1 MDELIVALDS
11 TRIEQTKLVVKKICS
26 SVGAFKIGPILFT
39 SMGPAAVDMVHNLG
53 GKVFLDLKWH
63 DIPNTVAEAC
73 REAVRQGVFMVNI
86 HISGGVRMINAAR
99 NAIDQEHKQGIKP
112 LLLGVTVLTSFKDK
126 DLISIGVE
134 RPIKYQVSNL
144 TDLAV
149 SAGIDGVV
157 ASGWEVPTIKEKWQK
172 IIAVVPG
179 IRPKWE
185 MKKKQIL
192 SDDQFRIMSP
202 IEALKNGAD
211 YLVVGRPVMENKD
224 PVKAVSLIK
233 EEIKLWQN

>member
-1 MDELIVALDS
+1 MVPFIGWEWTQTSLDS
-11 TRIEQTKLVVKKICS
+11 NDHYGHKNIIIRGVK
-26 SVGAFKIGPILFT
+26 
-39 SMGPAAVDMVHNLG
+39 NE
-53 GKVFLDLKWH
+53 
-63 DIPNTVAEAC
+63 DIPQRPIAAGRQSDYYQFLNFMGGNSLALLSITVYYT
-73 REAVRQGVFMVNI
+73 I
-86 HISGGVRMINAAR
+86 
-99 NAIDQEHKQGIKP
+99 
-112 LLLGVTVLTSFKDK
+112 
-126 DLISIGVE
+126 LISIGVE

-157 ASGWEVPTIKEKWQK
+157 ASGWEVPTIKEKWKK